1 MKKSDLKKSGD
12 ELQEYLMFRRRGS
25 KVQAK
30 KGKLLP
36 HSYKI
41 DKSIYNINKSSI
53 FKYKFVKLK
62 DQNILNYFF
71 KLKDNDM
78 ENILTNMIK
87 DKYVNLNDLK
97 NTEIYKKYK
106 NLLLKKGT
114 IIKTK
119 EDNYYLIIKSK
130 KNKITLFDVSFNNLH
145 EDNKHYKYNNYQV
158 IYGNLKNIND
168 LEEIDVIDIIPD
180 NIVNTIIKNNNINN
194 EETTKDKEIA
204 TLKDFIVYKKN
215 FYIIEDKYENI
226 LVCRN
231 LNTNI
236 KKYINCYEDY
246 TIMNKNPQRKRS

>member
-1 MKKSDLKKSGD
+1 
-12 ELQEYLMFRRRGS
+12 
-25 KVQAK
+25 
-30 KGKLLP
+30 
-36 HSYKI
+36 
-41 DKSIYNINKSSI
+41 
-53 FKYKFVKLK
+53 
-62 DQNILNYFF
+62 
-71 KLKDNDM
+71 M
-78 ENILTNMIK
+78 ENILTNMVK

-97 NTEIYKKYK
+97 GTEIYKKYK

-130 KNKITLFDVSFNNLH
+130 KNKITLFDVSFNDLH
-145 EDNKHYKYNNYQV
+145 EDNKHYKYNNYQI

-180 NIVNTIIKNNNINN
+180 NIVNIIIKNNNINN

>member
-1 MKKSDLKKSGD
+1 MKEKIFRIFSSNIKIRVSG
-12 ELQEYLMFRRRGS
+12 R
-25 KVQAK
+25 
-30 KGKLLP
+30 
-36 HSYKI
+36 
-41 DKSIYNINKSSI
+41 NINNFIKRI
-53 FKYKFVKLK
+53 IKNNIKIVKL
-62 DQNILNYFF
+62 
-71 KLKDNDM
+71 
-78 ENILTNMIK
+78 TPRSH
-87 DKYVNLNDLK
+87 
-97 NTEIYKKYK
+97 
-106 NLLLKKGT
+106 
-114 IIKTK
+114 K
-119 EDNYYLIIKSK
+119 EVDLII
-130 KNKITLFDVSFNNLH
+130 D
-145 EDNKHYKYNNYQV
+145 Y
-158 IYGNLKNIND
+158 ND

>member
-1 MKKSDLKKSGD
+1 MEISNSPDISFGNNESLISVKHVDSATFMDNWLKS
-12 ELQEYLMFRRRGS
+12 
-25 KVQAK
+25 
-30 KGKLLP
+30 
-36 HSYKI
+36 
-41 DKSIYNINKSSI
+41 
-53 FKYKFVKLK
+53 
-62 DQNILNYFF
+62 
-71 KLKDNDM
+71 
-78 ENILTNMIK
+78 T
-87 DKYVNLNDLK
+87 
-97 NTEIYKKYK
+97 
-106 NLLLKKGT
+106 
-114 IIKTK
+114 
-119 EDNYYLIIKSK
+119 
-130 KNKITLFDVSFNNLH
+130 FDVSFNDLH
-145 EDNKHYKYNNYQV
+145 EDNKHYKYNNYQI

-194 EETTKDKEIA
+194 EETTKDKEVA